1 MAKSRTAAAVLVLVM
16 MVAFAVVFAA
26 AIAAPVGGAFRETPL
41 PLTPQQP
48 GTPAGTILLC
58 EAGDPY
64 APLAEEIAREEGLA
78 VAQSWAEALEA
89 DPLYILWVVAAERLS
104 DPAMVRAGLALRQH
118 KTLPAVGMITG
129 SSLEQ
134 ARALWERGK
143 VWRLPEADN
152 PQIPET
158 DSPQQAETASSQPVG
173 AARGGWLYAANG
185 EHPTAGVDEAHLIA
199 FRAPEAD
206 NLPGAGELP
215 EADDL
220 PDAGAGPEPYPMT
233 VGSLAE
239 ALAQA
244 DYLSYSG
251 HGAGRSWNLAEGAR
265 FFAKDLPPD
274 LPATVV
280 GTSACQ
286 TFRPWV
292 EDSILMGF
300 LEHGA
305 AGYTGFVYSPMA
317 GYMVGE
323 FSSLP
328 FRYTWPEFPIGRVTA
343 IQAQATLQSFAAFPY
358 YYLAGDPRMALNAQP
373 PYSVLSD
380 SEQNGQ
386 RTVSYSALEAGMA
399 PVRVSGGA
407 KYTYVEIPGAGGA
420 ANGDPFFNARVQMMD
435 DQGDKYILFD
445 HPGGPFSV
453 RLRESPPWHWRVT
466 RPLLDAFDDVVL
478 FTPQNGGDVLVI
490 AAGLAALGIGLWR
503 RWRRRADLGGGG
515 WRLVLA
521 CLGVGAG
528 AALAL
533 GVYGALRLPHAAIVT
548 KALAVSFPWLLGA
561 GLCAAAGLLLYASA
575 RGWPGKTLAVLA
587 ATFPALL
594 PGLFLLGAAGGFNLL
609 AAVPEIG
616 AGIYGYRMALQALL
630 AAGVMGVVFWGVFR
644 RAGFSRERR

>member
-1 MAKSRTAAAVLVLVM
+1 MAKSKTAAAVVVLVM
-16 MVAFAVVFAA
+16 MAAV
-26 AIAAPVGGAFRETPL
+26 IAAPVGGAFRETPL
-41 PLTPQQP
+41 PLTPRAE
-48 GTPAGTILLC
+48 THAGTIVLC

-64 APLAEEIAREEGLA
+64 AALAEEIAREEGLA
-78 VAQSWAEALEA
+78 VAQSWAEALAA
-89 DPLYILWVVAAERLS
+89 DPLYILWVAAPERLS
-104 DPAMVRAGLALRQH
+104 DPAMVRAGLALKQH

-129 SSLEQ
+129 SSLGQ

-143 VWRLPEADN
+143 IWRQGGEVEGED
-152 PQIPET
+152 QVKE
-158 DSPQQAETASSQPVG
+158 
-173 AARGGWLYAANG
+173 ARGSWLYAANG

-199 FRAPEAD
+199 FQAPEEEAND
-206 NLPGAGELP
+206 PPEAGNLPE
-215 EADDL
+215 
-220 PDAGAGPEPYPMT
+220 AGAGPEPYPMT

-244 DYLSYSG
+244 NYLSYSG

-328 FRYTWPEFPIGRVTA
+328 FRYTWPEFPIGRVAA

-380 SEQNGQ
+380 SEQNGL
-386 RTVSYSALEAGMA
+386 RTISYSALEAGMA
-399 PVRVSGGA
+399 PVRISGGA
-407 KYTYVEIPGAGGA
+407 KYAYVEISGVGGA
-420 ANGDPFFNARVQMMD
+420 ANGDPFFNARVQVMD

-503 RWRRRADLGGGG
+503 RWRRRADLGGG
-515 WRLVLA
+515 WRLALA

-528 AALAL
+528 AVLAL
-533 GVYGALRLPHAAIVT
+533 GLYAALRLPHAAIVT
-548 KALAVSFPWLLGA
+548 KALAISFPWLLGA

-587 ATFPALL
+587 ATLPALL

-644 RAGFSRERR
+644 RAGFSREWR